1 MLGRMGRD
9 ALVMAFLTTLGVL
22 GVLGPILKGQRPGP
36 GQAAPAGGAAPAA
49 LPHEAAAP

>member
-22 GVLGPILKGQRPGP
+22 GVLGPILKGQRPRP
-36 GQAAPAGGAAPAA
+36 GQAAPAA